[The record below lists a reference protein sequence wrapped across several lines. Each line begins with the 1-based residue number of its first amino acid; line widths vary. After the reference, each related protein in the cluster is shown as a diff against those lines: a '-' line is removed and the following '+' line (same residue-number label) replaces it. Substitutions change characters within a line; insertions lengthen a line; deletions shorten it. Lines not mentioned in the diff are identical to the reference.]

1 VANGSSPPG
10 NALDLLESEDLE
22 LRRLFT
28 QLRLKRGPSVGERA
42 EYGELAKQ
50 TIRRLATREAA
61 LVEVARVA
69 ADPDL
74 REIADRLEFA
84 RHEHRPSIDRI
95 EKMSRG
101 VQGINLRVG
110 QDFEGAMV
118 DLMQIVG
125 TEIEWEL
132 SEGVPAL
139 EGALRRT
146 DRERAR
152 HRAERGATR
161 APTTSGPE
169 GPRWWERAP
178 GISRLLT
185 LYDHLRDVPGEVA
198 RGR

>member
-1 VANGSSPPG
+1 MASA

-28 QLRLKRGPSVGERA
+28 QLRLKRGPSVEERA

-61 LVEVARVA
+61 LVEVAREA
-69 ADPDL
+69 ADPNR
-74 REIADRLEFA
+74 REITDRLEFA
-84 RHEHRPSIDRI
+84 MHERRPSLDRI

-139 EGALRRT
+139 EGALRRA
-146 DRERAR
+146 DREREL
-152 HRAERGATR
+152 HSAERVAQH
-161 APTTSGPE
+161 APTTVDPE
-169 GPRWWERAP
+169 RR
-178 GISRLLT
+178 R
-185 LYDHLRDVPGEVA
+185 
-198 RGR
+198 

>member
-1 VANGSSPPG
+1 VANGSSASG

-28 QLRLKRGPSVGERA
+28 QLRLKRGPSGEESA
-42 EYGELAKQ
+42 EYGDLAEQ
-50 TIRRLATREAA
+50 AVRRLATREAA

-69 ADPDL
+69 AGPEL
-74 REIADRLEFA
+74 REITGRLEVA
-84 RHEHRPSIDRI
+84 MHGHRPSIDRI

-101 VQGINLRVG
+101 VPGINLRVG

-139 EGALRRT
+139 KGALRRT
-146 DRERAR
+146 TGRASCTARNGSQSTPPPTRTREGRAGGNV
-152 HRAERGATR
+152 HR
-161 APTTSGPE
+161 
-169 GPRWWERAP
+169 
-178 GISRLLT
+178 
-185 LYDHLRDVPGEVA
+185 
-198 RGR
+198 

>member
-1 VANGSSPPG
+1 MANDSSASGS
-10 NALDLLESEDLE
+10 ALDLLESEDLE

-28 QLRLKRGPSVGERA
+28 QLRLKRGPSAEERA
-42 EYGELAKQ
+42 EYGDLAQQ

-69 ADPDL
+69 DDPHL
-74 REIADRLEFA
+74 REITDRLEVA
-84 RHEHRPSIDRI
+84 MHGHRPSIDRI

-139 EGALRRT
+139 KGA
-146 DRERAR
+146 
-152 HRAERGATR
+152 
-161 APTTSGPE
+161 
-169 GPRWWERAP
+169 
-178 GISRLLT
+178 
-185 LYDHLRDVPGEVA
+185 VA